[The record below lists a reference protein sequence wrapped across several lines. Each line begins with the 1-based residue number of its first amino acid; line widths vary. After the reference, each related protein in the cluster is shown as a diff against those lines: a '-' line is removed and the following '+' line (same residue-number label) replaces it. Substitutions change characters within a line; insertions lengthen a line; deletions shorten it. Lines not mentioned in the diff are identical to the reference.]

1 MQLQIHVS
9 IDKQS
14 KRSKTH
20 SRRTFNHQQSIQWVA
35 KKKKHFWRNPG
46 IQLLP
51 SFCWASF
58 SIVGCYNFRFS
69 ISIKL
74 INNNQYFLNSVS
86 VILHYHEHPKTNFQ
100 LWYPSSKTAH
110 TGYTEPFLSIL
121 HTRHQSWFN
130 K

>member
-1 MQLQIHVS
+1 
-9 IDKQS
+9 
-14 KRSKTH
+14 
-20 SRRTFNHQQSIQWVA
+20 
-35 KKKKHFWRNPG
+35 
-46 IQLLP
+46 
-51 SFCWASF
+51 
-58 SIVGCYNFRFS
+58 
-69 ISIKL
+69 
-74 INNNQYFLNSVS
+74 